1 MKKLKVFTLILLGF
15 FLCVTSVNAETLNR
29 NSVSN
34 GKLELSI
41 LSNHGYVGA
50 VDATIQITGNVS
62 LVNLIWDTSLDNLAM
77 REYHYDNNTNTLRII
92 LVTKNTEQN
101 LLDPHGNLKIGTIE
115 VTAKETTDYN
125 VALTNLEVTNLD
137 LVKADIQ
144 KENLLVSGDDTFT
157 VQVANT
163 DEPEPTPGTEE
174 DSDNQDINDENS
186 SDNTESGSNDQLS
199 TTESN
204 SNQNNQNNQNVV
216 DNQQK
221 EENNT
226 NDHEESDS
234 STNHGQNVVDKEE
247 DESKSNTTLYI
258 TVGVVGGII
267 IIGIVGWYLSK
278 KR

>member
-115 VTAKETTDYN
+115 VTAKETTDYDA
-125 VALTNLEVTNLD
+125 VLANLEVTNLD

-174 DSDNQDINDENS
+174 DPDNQDINGENS
-186 SDNTESGSNDQLS
+186 SDNTESDSNNQLPN
-199 TTESN
+199 TESN
-204 SNQNNQNNQNVV
+204 SNQNNQNVV

-221 EENNT
+221 EENNI
-226 NDHEESDS
+226 NDHEESNS
-234 STNHGQNVVDKEE
+234 STNHEQNVVDKEE

-258 TVGVVGGII
+258 TVGVIGGII